1 MNITSGIISRP
12 VKGCVYGVEGIGK
25 STFASKW
32 PDPLFFDLDG
42 GTSRLDVKRV
52 TDIRSW
58 PQLMECVKEVYQT
71 PSLCKTL
78 VIDTA
83 DAAERLCIEYICG
96 KYNKKGIE
104 DFGYGSGYTYLVEE
118 FSRFLVLLET
128 CIAQG
133 INVCILAHAVL
144 KTVTLPDEMGQ
155 YDHWELKLSS
165 KTTNK
170 VAPLVKEW
178 ADLLLFANYE
188 TILVT
193 DDTSKKQK
201 AQGGRR
207 MMWTSHTTFADAK
220 NRFDLPEKLPFDYNY
235 IAKCIPESA
244 EAPMPTPAEPKE
256 DHRLVAP
263 TVSKMEIVKNE
274 PKTASEASEEVKP
287 VMTQEKDET
296 PQETQGSPLLAK
308 VYALME
314 QSHITEDMVTEAVSR
329 KGYFPK
335 GMKIADYPD
344 DFIDGVLI
352 GAWPQIKMFIDTEMT
367 PF

>member
-1 MNITSGIISRP
+1 MLNISKGIISRP

-42 GTSRLDVKRV
+42 GTARLDVKRV
-52 TDIRSW
+52 GDIKSW
-58 PQLMECVKEVYQT
+58 PQLMESIKFVYEN
-71 PSLCKTL
+71 PSTCRTL

-83 DAAERLCIEYICG
+83 DAAERLCIEYICIKFG
-96 KYNKKGIE
+96 KKGIE
-104 DFGYGSGYTYLVEE
+104 DFGYGNGYTYLVEE

-128 CIAQG
+128 CITQG

-193 DDTSKKQK
+193 DDKSKKQK
-201 AQGGRR
+201 AQGGQR

-220 NRFDLPEKLPFDYNY
+220 NRFNLPEKLPFDYSY
-235 IAKCIPESA
+235 IAKCIP
-244 EAPMPTPAEPKE
+244 
-256 DHRLVAP
+256 DGGQVQ
-263 TVSKMEIVKNE
+263 EIVKDKPIPAPESPAKTE
-274 PKTASEASEEVKP
+274 PPTIREAPKEPAAKP
-287 VMTQEKDET
+287 NN
-296 PQETQGSPLLAK
+296 PLLDK
-308 VYALME
+308 VYQLMK
-314 QSHITEDMVTEAVSR
+314 QNNITEEEIVKAVAM
-329 KGYFPK
+329 KGYFPDD
-335 GMKIADYPD
+335 MKLGDYPD

-352 GAWPQIKMFIDTEMT
+352 GAWDQIKQFIINNIS
-367 PF
+367 PFKA

>member
-1 MNITSGIISRP
+1 MLNISKGIISRP

-42 GTSRLDVKRV
+42 GTARLDVKRV
-52 TDIRSW
+52 GDIKSW
-58 PQLMECVKEVYQT
+58 PQLMESVKFVYEN
-71 PSLCKTL
+71 PSTCRTL

-96 KYNKKGIE
+96 KFGKKGIE
-104 DFGYGSGYTYLVEE
+104 DFGYGNGYTYLVEE

-128 CIAQG
+128 CITQG

-193 DDTSKKQK
+193 DDRSKKQK
-201 AQGGRR
+201 AQGGQR

-220 NRFDLPEKLPFDYNY
+220 NRFNLPEKLPFDYSY
-235 IAKCIPESA
+235 IAKCIPDGGRVQEVVKNKPIPVP
-244 EAPMPTPAEPKE
+244 ETPAEPE
-256 DHRLVAP
+256 SP
-263 TVSKMEIVKNE
+263 TTK
-274 PKTASEASEEVKP
+274 
-287 VMTQEKDET
+287 ET
-296 PQETQGSPLLAK
+296 PQEPTTGPNNPLLDK
-308 VYALME
+308 VYQLMK
-314 QSHITEDMVTEAVSR
+314 QNNITEEEIVKAVAM
-329 KGYFPK
+329 KGYFPDD
-335 GMKIADYPD
+335 MKLGDYPD

-352 GAWPQIKMFIDTEMT
+352 GAWDQIKQFIINNIS
-367 PF
+367 PFKA

>member
-1 MNITSGIISRP
+1 MLNISKGIISRP

-42 GTSRLDVKRV
+42 GTARLDVKRV
-52 TDIRSW
+52 GDIKSW
-58 PQLMECVKEVYQT
+58 PQLMESIKFVYEN
-71 PSLCKTL
+71 PSTCRTL

-96 KYNKKGIE
+96 KFGKKGIE
-104 DFGYGSGYTYLVEE
+104 DFGYGNGYTYLVEE

-128 CIAQG
+128 CITQG

-193 DDTSKKQK
+193 DDKSKKQK
-201 AQGGRR
+201 AQGGQR

-220 NRFDLPEKLPFDYNY
+220 NRFNLPEKLPFDYSY
-235 IAKCIPESA
+235 IAKCIPDGGQA
-244 EAPMPTPAEPKE
+244 Q
-256 DHRLVAP
+256 
-263 TVSKMEIVKNE
+263 EIVKDRPIPAPETPAKPE
-274 PKTASEASEEVKP
+274 PPTTK
-287 VMTQEKDET
+287 ET
-296 PQETQGSPLLAK
+296 PQEPAAGPNNPLLDK
-308 VYALME
+308 VYQLMK
-314 QSHITEDMVTEAVSR
+314 QNNITEEEIVKAVAM
-329 KGYFPK
+329 KGYFPDD
-335 GMKIADYPD
+335 MKLGDYPD

-352 GAWPQIKMFIDTEMT
+352 GAWDQIKQFIINNIS
-367 PF
+367 PFKA

>member
-1 MNITSGIISRP
+1 MLNISKGIISRP

-42 GTSRLDVKRV
+42 GTARLDVKRV
-52 TDIRSW
+52 GDIKSW
-58 PQLMECVKEVYQT
+58 PQLMESVKFVYEN
-71 PSLCKTL
+71 PSTCRTL

-96 KYNKKGIE
+96 KFGKKGIE
-104 DFGYGSGYTYLVEE
+104 DFGYGNGYTYLVEE

-128 CIAQG
+128 CITQG

-193 DDTSKKQK
+193 DDKSKKQK
-201 AQGGRR
+201 AQGGQR

-220 NRFDLPEKLPFDYNY
+220 NRFNLPEKLPFDYSY
-235 IAKCIPESA
+235 IAKCIPDGGKA
-244 EAPMPTPAEPKE
+244 Q
-256 DHRLVAP
+256 
-263 TVSKMEIVKNE
+263 EIVKDRPIPAPEAPAKPE
-274 PKTASEASEEVKP
+274 PPTTK
-287 VMTQEKDET
+287 ET
-296 PQETQGSPLLAK
+296 PQEPAAGPNNPLLDK
-308 VYALME
+308 VYQLMK
-314 QSHITEDMVTEAVSR
+314 QNNITEEEIVRAVAM
-329 KGYFPK
+329 KGYFPDD
-335 GMKIADYPD
+335 MKLGDYPD

-352 GAWPQIKMFIDTEMT
+352 GAWDQIKQFIINNIS
-367 PF
+367 PFKA

>member
-1 MNITSGIISRP
+1 MLNVTSGIIARP
-12 VKGCVYGVEGIGK
+12 VKCCVYGVEGIGK
-25 STFASKW
+25 STFASQF

-52 TDIRSW
+52 GDIKSW
-58 PQLMECVKEVYQT
+58 PQLMESVKFIYEN
-71 PSLCKTL
+71 PSTCRTL

-96 KYNKKGIE
+96 KFGKKGIE
-104 DFGYGSGYTYLVEE
+104 DFGYGNGYTYLVEE

-128 CIAQG
+128 CITRG

-178 ADLLLFANYE
+178 ADLLLFSNYE

-193 DDTSKKQK
+193 DDKSKKQK
-201 AQGGRR
+201 AQGGQR

-220 NRFDLPEKLPFDYNY
+220 NRFNLPEKLPFDYSY
-235 IAKCIPESA
+235 IAKCIP
-244 EAPMPTPAEPKE
+244 
-256 DHRLVAP
+256 DGGQVQ
-263 TVSKMEIVKNE
+263 EIVKDKPIPVPEAPAKPE
-274 PKTASEASEEVKP
+274 PPTIREAPKEPAAKP
-287 VMTQEKDET
+287 NN
-296 PQETQGSPLLAK
+296 PLLDK
-308 VYALME
+308 VYQLMK
-314 QSHITEDMVTEAVSR
+314 QNDITEEEIVKAVAM
-329 KGYFPK
+329 KGYFPDD
-335 GMKIADYPD
+335 MKLGDYPD
-344 DFIDGVLI
+344 NFIDGVLI
-352 GAWPQIKMFIDTEMT
+352 GAWDQIKQFIINNIS
-367 PF
+367 PFKA